1 VSASLFVYYRVADA
15 NESAVRE
22 RVGAILADVRAATGV
37 QGRLLRRRD
46 DPATWMEVYEPVP
59 ETEAFEHAL
68 DAALAR
74 HRFDALLAP
83 GTARHTERFVTT

>member
-15 NESAVRE
+15 SESAVRE

-46 DPATWMEVYEPVP
+46 DPTTWMEVYEPVP
-59 ETEAFEHAL
+59 ETEAFERAL
-68 DAALAR
+68 DAVLAR
-74 HRFDALLAP
+74 HGFDALLAP
-83 GTARHTERFVTT
+83 GGARHTERFVAI